1 MNWKLAIL
9 IVAALG
15 VVIGALIAIG
25 VAPSDAFLQ
34 ILKGSVGTP
43 GAIGR
48 TLRETTPLLILGVAV
63 FLGLRGGLFNIGVE
77 GQFLIGACV
86 AASLGLKV
94 PGILGVLLA
103 IVGGAIAGALWA
115 FPAGWIKA
123 YRGGHEVISTIMLNN
138 IAFHLTTGLVAGPL
152 KAPGQQS
159 TTTATLTDSTK
170 LPMLYSA
177 PPLTINIALIFALA
191 LVAALALWLKRTVAG
206 YELNAVGANPKAAQF
221 AGVDVR
227 KVTVWTMLASGAI
240 GGLAGSCQ
248 VLAYEHRFY
257 EGFSPG
263 YGFDALGVALL
274 AGSSPWGVVP
284 AAGLFGIL
292 STGSSFISAALQIP
306 KGLNGVLIGLIII
319 VFAAFRYRRSRSN
332 G

>member
-86 AASLGLKV
+86 AAWLGLTF
-94 PGILGVLLA
+94 PGFAGVVLA

-191 LVAALALWLKRTVAG
+191 LVAALAFWLKRTVAG

-292 STGSSFISAALQIP
+292 STGSSFVSAALQIP